1 MKITRQKL
9 RQLIKESFKEKWEQR
24 ISQEPTAWNS
34 ELRAYID
41 MIRAGEYEAAAIG
54 MLDYP
59 EIAYQLPLNRRNR
72 REFEPFFDF
81 ILRRPEFK
89 NLDQAIYE
97 GLSVGEQ
104 KLHKGKR
111 DINQLLDNYQR
122 RVPDLY
128 VELYSAEFSAYTT
141 YNWNVFSSDI
151 EALKKISDDAHPLGI
166 STLQPRVM
174 IRRSPDVRIQ
184 DPIEEYIFD
193 SWPERYKDIRR
204 HISGKSYITLEAV
217 YYGERSNPP
226 Y

>member
-97 GLSVGEQ
+97 GLSAGEQ
-104 KLHKGKR
+104 KLHKQKR
-111 DINQLLDNYQR
+111 DVHQLLDDNQR

-128 VELYSAEFSAYTT
+128 VDRYSTEFSIYTT
-141 YNWNVFSSDI
+141 YNWDVFSKDI
-151 EALKKISDDAHPLGI
+151 EALKNISDDAYSLGI

-174 IRRSPDVRIQ
+174 IRRSPDARIL
-184 DPIEEYIFD
+184 DPIAEYMYD
-193 SWPERYKDIRR
+193 MYPESYKDIRH
-204 HISGKSYITLEAV
+204 HISGKSYIKLETV
-217 YYGERSNPP
+217 YYHSPIDN
-226 Y
+226 